1 MNYTSICDYIINYLI
16 DKNINFSKNDTTK
29 VKIKKYLLKY
39 KRIIAIFLL
48 IVLLYI
54 GNQCNL
60 SYLKFNS
67 NVNYKKE
74 NILNGGAGAGAGA
87 LGEIAKVTEALT
99 KAGQGQGQGKGES
112 NSKGSGGPTN
122 ALDKAKASDT
132 RTAAE
137 KTYDFGKKYAN
148 KIKDN
153 ADVFYGFLYS
163 IAITILM
170 FLIFVPAV
178 GFIVIGFICYSLLK
192 NRIVSLKSL

>member
-74 NILNGGAGAGAGA
+74 NILNGGASEVAQVV
-87 LGEIAKVTEALT
+87 ETLT
-99 KAGQGQGQGKGES
+99 NAGKGKGA
-112 NSKGSGGPTN
+112 NTSKGSGGPTN
-122 ALDKAKASDT
+122 ALDKLKDGDKKSFLQTSYDYGAK
-132 RTAAE
+132 TAH
-137 KTYDFGKKYAN
+137 KL
-148 KIKDN
+148 KDN
-153 ADVFYGFLYS
+153 AYVFYGLVYS